1 MPDQQTTPVNNMPKT
16 LQKTRDAILMVQAGI
31 DPESALKYANL
42 KTKVSAKQV
51 SVLRQKVKK
60 YSLQAPSV
68 VKSANN
74 QVKRILAG
82 EVREIP
88 KQAVAKSGE
97 VVDYTEVIA
106 PSDTNILAA
115 ASMVYDRYEPAV
127 KIQANVNLD
136 VDPVDLGVYLNSRPI
151 AGPELSSQVHDNTID
166 IGNSKIEIPPKV
178 PPKDSKGS

>member
-1 MPDQQTTPVNNMPKT
+1 MPESQTIPANNMPKT

-31 DPESALKYANL
+31 DPESALKYTNL

-74 QVKRILAG
+74 QLKRILAG
-82 EVREIP
+82 EVRTVD
-88 KQAVAKSGE
+88 KQAVTKAGE

-115 ASMVYDRYEPAV
+115 ASMVYDRYEPV
-127 KIQANVNLD
+127 KGQ
-136 VDPVDLGVYLNSRPI
+136 S
-151 AGPELSSQVHDNTID
+151 AGPTGNTYIDLSQYDVKVINHNEQPVKQVINKEQQVVD
-166 IGNSKIEIPPKV
+166 IAKE
-178 PPKDSKGS
+178 